1 MQRRWRSQS
10 DPLNLVRVRN
20 CRCYHRCP
28 EIGPWS
34 CRRSEQEEDVRTP
47 MRSVELR
54 ELMLITIAV
63 RPLVDLGGGRRYV
76 AFDGGTFE
84 GRDGMSGT
92 VLEGGA
98 DWQTVRPDGILDI
111 DAHYTLQ
118 TEANEAIEVVSQGV
132 RKASA
137 SVTAR
142 LAQGDQ
148 VGPDE
153 YYFRTLVRLSTAA
166 PRLSRLNDLI
176 AVSTGER
183 ERNTVRIH
191 VHEVL

>member
-1 MQRRWRSQS
+1 M
-10 DPLNLVRVRN
+10 
-20 CRCYHRCP
+20 
-28 EIGPWS
+28 
-34 CRRSEQEEDVRTP
+34 P
-47 MRSVELR
+47 MRPVELR

-63 RPLVDLGGGRRYV
+63 RPIVDLGGGRRYV

-92 VLEGGA
+92 VLEGGV
-98 DWQTVRPDGILDI
+98 DWQTVRPDGVLEI

-118 TEANEAIEVVSQGV
+118 TDAQEAIEVVSQGV

-137 SVTAR
+137 SVATR

-148 VGPDE
+148 VAPDE
-153 YYFRTLVRLSTAA
+153 YYFRTLVRLSTPA
-166 PRLSRLNDLI
+166 PGLSWLNDLI

-191 VHEVL
+191 LHEVL

>member
-1 MQRRWRSQS
+1 
-10 DPLNLVRVRN
+10 
-20 CRCYHRCP
+20 
-28 EIGPWS
+28 
-34 CRRSEQEEDVRTP
+34 

-54 ELMLITIAV
+54 ELMLITIQV
-63 RPLVDLGGGRRYV
+63 RPLVDLGGTRRYV

-84 GRDGMSGT
+84 GRDGLSGT
-92 VLEGGA
+92 VLEGGV
-98 DWQTVRPDGILDI
+98 DWQTVRADGVLEI
-111 DAHYTLQ
+111 DAHYALQ

-132 RKASA
+132 RKASE

-142 LAQGDQ
+142 LLRGDP
-148 VGPDE
+148 VAPDE

-176 AVSTGER
+176 AVSTGDR
-183 ERNTVRIH
+183 DRNTVHIH